1 MKASISILGICVL
14 RDIFGLHKNN
24 GDYQIDRFIQ
34 SVNPISSV
42 SKSMLQKNI
51 GHEDE
56 EIQDIFRGE
65 FNFYKRNLLFDLNKT
80 IFPYLSEV
88 KSEYLMID
96 AGTCRF
102 DLLRYSDKGGDDYLT
117 VALEDKIK
125 KLMEKGYLP
134 RTAKIIQLSEMSNE
148 IFSAY
153 MDLFVEQIL
162 EMYRREQ
169 IILVD
174 CQAVPYSITK
184 MRDKINFFDSKIIEK
199 WYININRGY
208 RYLRK
213 NLVGCHVI
221 EFPTGMVADEGHKW
235 GRASLHYVP
244 EYYDYALEAVN
255 VITQENLSYENE
267 QEKLR
272 NLKEQCEDLVKLKYE
287 TLMFKNFRYLKERDN
302 ICTRMIAYEKFMQDL
317 LLHDGKILWIYN
329 FMKENQF
336 DHCAFYGLS
345 ELAKFFIKMFRRW
358 VIQID
363 YVVEDI
369 QTDTYEDILCIRKK
383 EQSYPETQV
392 MIIMDVV
399 LKDKIK
405 DKLTKMNLS
414 YPVYDIYEIFQK

>member
-1 MKASISILGICVL
+1 M
-14 RDIFGLHKNN
+14 
-24 GDYQIDRFIQ
+24 
-34 SVNPISSV
+34 
-42 SKSMLQKNI
+42 
-51 GHEDE
+51 
-56 EIQDIFRGE
+56 
-65 FNFYKRNLLFDLNKT
+65 
-80 IFPYLSEV
+80 
-88 KSEYLMID
+88 
-96 AGTCRF
+96 
-102 DLLRYSDKGGDDYLT
+102 
-117 VALEDKIK
+117 
-125 KLMEKGYLP
+125 
-134 RTAKIIQLSEMSNE
+134 
-148 IFSAY
+148 
-153 MDLFVEQIL
+153 
-162 EMYRREQ
+162 
-169 IILVD
+169 D

-345 ELAKFFIKMFRRW
+345 ELAKFFVKMFRRW

-405 DKLTKMNLS
+405 DKLTRMNLS
-414 YPVYDIYEIFQK
+414 YPVYDIYEIFHK